1 VKTSFKRG
9 LAAALA
15 GSTAIAGALAATTT
29 GPAQASP
36 LPVANYGFEGS
47 AFGTYASTGP
57 VGLTSGRTAHSYIA
71 CTRRIGVNIERS
83 ITTAQA
89 PSGNPFLNIGAVTS
103 FSRSYRLK
111 NGTVGTRSQN
121 TVASVKL
128 GPAAGPNLE
137 LKGLKTTTNAFATK
151 AGVFGTNATF
161 GSVDIVANT
170 GIPEVDELFGQ
181 LGGTIGDLIKLIS
194 EQANDVLVLP
204 GLGEIKLG
212 DTWEKKFYSYAE
224 ANAVALKVQLYGQN
238 AEAGGGDDIVVRI
251 GRARSRITRNLTSGV
266 FRGFAYG
273 LKAGLL
279 DNVLGI
285 GPLGEKRMGCQGTNG
300 KVKVNAVAGLNL
312 GNAGVVQ
319 VGAIEGQVYGKQY
332 DNGSAKAWTLGKVAS
347 VKLGSGGSSL
357 EIKGIV
363 GRANVTKYSSGKI
376 SKGIGGSRVASLI
389 INGEE
394 HVIPAPGEAIEIPGL
409 ARIEFLVKSAPT
421 LRDIK
426 VIAVRI
432 TLLDDSPGVT
442 VIELGV
448 AKAGIKNE

>member
-1 VKTSFKRG
+1 MKNSIRRG

-15 GSTAIAGALAATTT
+15 GCTVIAGALAITS
-29 GPAQASP
+29 GPAQAR
-36 LPVANYGFEGS
+36 LPVADYGFEGS

-83 ITTAQA
+83 ITAAQA
-89 PSGNPFLNIGAVTS
+89 PSGNPFLTIGAVES
-103 FSRSYRLK
+103 FSRSYRLA

-121 TVASVKL
+121 RVASVKL
-128 GPAAGPNLE
+128 GPADGPNLE

-170 GIPEVDELFGQ
+170 GVPEVDQLFGE

-212 DTWEKKFYSYAE
+212 ETWQKKFYSYAE

-238 AEAGGGDDIVVRI
+238 AQAGGGDDIVVRV

-266 FRGFAYG
+266 FRGYAYG

-285 GPLGEKRMGCQGTNG
+285 GPLGEQRLGCQGTNG
-300 KVKVNAVAGLNL
+300 HVRVNAVAGLNL

-319 VGAIEGQVYGKQY
+319 VGAIEGQVFGEQY
-332 DNGSAKAWTLGKVAS
+332 DNGGAKAWTLGKVAS
-347 VKLGSGGSSL
+347 IKLGSGDSSL
-357 EIKGIV
+357 EIKGII
-363 GRANVTKYSSGKI
+363 GRANVRKYASGQI
-376 SKGIGGSRVASLI
+376 QKGIGGSRIASLV

-394 HVIPAPGEAIEIPGL
+394 TQLPLPGDTIEIPGL
-409 ARIEFLVKSAPT
+409 ARIEFMVKRAVT
-421 LRDIK
+421 LREIK